1 MTVNERDSC
10 IYPVLTTPKP
20 KMAKKC
26 VGITG
31 KNTVTKTIDAD

>member
-1 MTVNERDSC
+1 MTVNEKGLLHLSC
-10 IYPVLTTPKP
+10 LTTPEP

>member
-10 IYPVLTTPKP
+10 IYPVLTTRKR

-26 VGITG
+26 VAITG